1 MRARVFLAR
10 IATLA
15 VYVHR
20 VCTSETSV
28 LKAGK
33 VKRETAR
40 YVFGGIYEI
49 TGLRGE
55 IFGVAV
61 EMRVLCMR

>member
-1 MRARVFLAR
+1 
-10 IATLA
+10 
-15 VYVHR
+15 
-20 VCTSETSV
+20 V

-55 IFGVAV
+55 IIGVDV